1 MVPAGY
7 YPVENVSFRNG
18 NSQEHMFAIT
28 QPRFIRIVIAGSLFL
43 ALAAVPAGAKHKSKS
58 QDDNVLTPEAMPTPV
73 MAPSAGQ
80 PLQGGIQETGT
91 AAAPLQGGVEQTGTT
106 PTNLQGGAQ
115 GGDWNGTAQQGQ
127 MGQQQFQMNANQF
140 QGGVGQNGFNLG
152 AGNDPDMNDQ
162 ELLIQWDA
170 WRNRLMHAIEQGTLD
185 RINVQNNVNFVWDQ
199 RANMMVSR
207 FPNGIACW
215 YSIDVL
221 PNRRI
226 VNLRLTK
233 PSGFQ
238 GFDQAVWQSIFQL
251 EGNKIL
257 QYPKGSQRQTVTQEG
272 AVETAKTTQFQN
284 FHFGD
289 VEHERERR

>member
-1 MVPAGY
+1 MPQ
-7 YPVENVSFRNG
+7 STSTRL
-18 NSQEHMFAIT
+18 
-28 QPRFIRIVIAGSLFL
+28 IRITLAGLL
-43 ALAAVPAGAKHKSKS
+43 VALIGLPAGAKHKPKLQEENGVSPDS
-58 QDDNVLTPEAMPTPV
+58 MPTPV
-73 MAPSAGQ
+73 IAPTAGQ
-80 PLQGGIQETGT
+80 NLQGGVQETGTEAAPLQGGIQQTGT
-91 AAAPLQGGVEQTGTT
+91 SAAPLQGGVEQTGKT
-106 PTNLQGGAQ
+106 PTNLQGSAQ
-115 GGDWNGTAQQGQ
+115 GGSWNGTPEQGQ

-140 QGGVGQNGFNLG
+140 QTGAGQNGFNLG

-162 ELLIQWDA
+162 ELQIQWDA

-185 RINVQNNVNFVWDQ
+185 RINVQNNVNFVFDQ

-215 YSIDVL
+215 YTIDVL

-226 VNLRLTK
+226 INFRLTK

-272 AVETAKTTQFQN
+272 AVETAKKTEFQN